1 MQRGT
6 LAQLVEQR
14 TFNPLVTSSNLVRPT
29 TLIQK
34 NQFKQNW
41 FFFVFAISSQS
52 LKLSGQF
59 QPAQLEFFQFIFH
72 RFETLSRFGNVCR
85 SQGAGEFVVQT

>member
-34 NQFKQNW
+34 KPVQTELV
-41 FFFVFAISSQS
+41 FFFFAISSQS

-85 SQGAGEFVVQT
+85 SQGAGKFVVQT